1 MSTVNKNSKSTLA
14 RLMAT
19 ENLDVV
25 HKQISTAYFNV
36 KTRELGLPIWDKASP
51 HVYDLLVGHEV
62 GHALFTPTDFPDYYS
77 EIDSE
82 ENHSAVQ
89 SYINVVEDARIEKLM
104 KRKYSGLSKSF
115 FKGYSEMFDDD
126 FFGLEDRKPSDFSFL
141 DRINLHFKVGN
152 FLKVPF
158 SDDEKVM
165 VEKVAKAE
173 TFDDVI
179 SVVKEI
185 YTKAKAETD
194 NHKDFDFDDDS
205 EFSDPSDLDS
215 GNDAGTE
222 LSDSD
227 DGQSSEES
235 SSSDENSDDSAEGSS
250 GSGRSNIPPEASETE
265 KSISDSIQEHVN
277 DVDAYDKVYARI
289 PDVDSS
295 DYVIDH
301 KVVHKGISEW
311 IRSVTGEEY
320 IPQLKLEFSK
330 FKKDQMKSVNYL
342 VKEFELKKNASQ
354 YARAS
359 ESKTGVLD
367 VTKIHSY
374 KFNEDL
380 FKKVTVVPDGKNHG
394 LVFFIDFSGSM
405 ESSIGPT
412 IKQVI
417 NLVMFC
423 QKINIPFEVYSFTDV
438 DQKDLKPK
446 STINYDEYGRRVLL
460 GEMNDVVVNA
470 FGMRNYFSSRMK
482 RVELD
487 TAMFNMFCLATE
499 YDRGYYYNVNGSDSL
514 GGTPLNECLIASYD
528 LVEKFKSSN
537 NLEKV
542 NVVYLTDGE
551 SNGGDCIV
559 GSDDDG
565 EKMLKSIRYRSY
577 YNMYKKES
585 PPDSFLVD
593 PKTKI
598 QYPLI
603 NRLDMTNAL
612 LMGLRDRLDINV
624 IGFFIAPQVRHLQ
637 NALRVSGLDDVW
649 YNKPK
654 MKKYVSSFNKNKS
667 IVLDSVGYTNFI
679 VIKGGK
685 DLDVDNGETLGINP
699 DMKKGQMTTAF
710 KKHQKGKTLNRVVLN
725 KFVELIS

>member
-1 MSTVNKNSKSTLA
+1 MSVVNKNSKSNLA
-14 RLMAT
+14 KLLAT

-25 HKQISTAYFNV
+25 HKQIPTAYFNV

-51 HVYDLLVGHEV
+51 DVYDLLVGHEV
-62 GHALFTPTDFPDYYS
+62 GHALFTPTDFPVHYS

-82 ENHSAVQ
+82 ENHSIVQ
-89 SYINVVEDARIEKLM
+89 SYVNVVEDARIEKLM

-115 FKGYSEMFDDD
+115 FKGYSEMFDND
-126 FFGLEDRKPSDFSFL
+126 FFGLEDRKPSDFSLL

-173 TFDDVI
+173 TFEDVI

-185 YTKAKAETD
+185 YTRAKAETD
-194 NHKDFDFDDDS
+194 NHKDFDFDDDGDLS
-205 EFSDPSDLDS
+205 EPSDLDS
-215 GNDAGTE
+215 SNDAGTE

-227 DGQSSEES
+227 DGESSEES
-235 SSSDENSDDSAEGSS
+235 SSTEENSDDSAEG
-250 GSGRSNIPPEASETE
+250 GSAGHSNSPPEASETE

-277 DVDAYDKVYARI
+277 DDNAYDKVYAKI
-289 PDVDSS
+289 PEVNSS
-295 DYVIDH
+295 DYILDY
-301 KVVHKGISEW
+301 KIVHDEISEW
-311 IRSVTGEEY
+311 IRQTKPEEF
-320 IPQLKLEFSK
+320 IPYRKAEFSK

-374 KFNEDL
+374 KFNDDL

-423 QKINIPFEVYSFTDV
+423 QKINIPFEVYSFTDI
-438 DQKDLKPK
+438 DQKNLKTPTRVSYDDYGQPK
-446 STINYDEYGRRVLL
+446 ILGGENEMVL
-460 GEMNDVVVNA
+460 GQFA
-470 FGMRNYFSSRMK
+470 MRNYFSSRMK
-482 RVELD
+482 RVEFD
-487 TAMFNMFCLATE
+487 TAMFNMFILARE
-499 YDRGYYYNVNGSDSL
+499 YSNGYYYNVNGSDSL
-514 GGTPLNECLIASYD
+514 GGTPLNECLMASYD
-528 LVEKFKSSN
+528 LVEKFQSSN

-551 SNGGDCIV
+551 SAGGDCMV
-559 GSDDDG
+559 GIDEDG
-565 EKMLKSIRYRSY
+565 EKMIKSIRYRSF
-577 YNMYKKES
+577 YNMYKHDS
-585 PPDSFLVD
+585 PAEAFLVD

-598 QYPLI
+598 QYPLV

-612 LMGLRDRLDINV
+612 LMGLRDRLNINV

-637 NALRVSGLDDVW
+637 SALRISGLQEAW
-649 YNKPK
+649 YNKSD

-685 DLDVDNGETLGINP
+685 ELDVDDGEKLGINP